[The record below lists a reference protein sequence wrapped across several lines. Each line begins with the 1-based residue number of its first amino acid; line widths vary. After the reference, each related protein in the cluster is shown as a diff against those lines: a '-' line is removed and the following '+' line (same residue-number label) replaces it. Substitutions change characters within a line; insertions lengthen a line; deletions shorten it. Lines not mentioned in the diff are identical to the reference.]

1 MKKAFSLIFAI
12 LFLLLIM
19 TLGLLS
25 LNILSLGA
33 KETQDKY
40 LQDQA
45 ELFAQGAEEYAI
57 LAIREHN
64 YSANCL
70 DSVVINYPVWE
81 ATTNGECNQATS
93 GCQFRAQI
101 DIQYIALKDTKSDIY
116 TNCTTNFISSN
127 VGDANKITA
136 VVLNTTVKSNLALFG
151 GEQVIYTHKTT
162 QIP

>member
-1 MKKAFSLIFAI
+1 MKKAFSLIFAV

-25 LNILSLGA
+25 LNILSLGS

-45 ELFAQGAEEYAI
+45 ELFAQSAEEYAI
-57 LAIREHN
+57 LSIREHD

-70 DSVVINYPVWE
+70 DRIIINYPTWE
-81 ATTNGECNQATS
+81 TNGDCNTATF

-101 DIQYIALKDTKSDIY
+101 DIQYIGLPDAKNVIFKQCGS
-116 TNCTTNFISSN
+116 NFISSD
-127 VGDANKITA
+127 VGSNDKITA
-136 VVLNTTVKSNLALFG
+136 VVLSTKVTSNVALFG
-151 GEQVIYTHKTT
+151 GEQIIYTHKTT